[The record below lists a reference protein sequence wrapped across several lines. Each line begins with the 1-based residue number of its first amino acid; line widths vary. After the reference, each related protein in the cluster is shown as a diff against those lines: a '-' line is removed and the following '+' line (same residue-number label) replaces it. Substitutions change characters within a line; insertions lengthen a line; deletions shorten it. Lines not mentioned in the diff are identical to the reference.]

1 MPRALISVSDKRGV
15 VAFSQALVQLGWEII
30 STGGTAAALRAA
42 NVPVLEVEKVT
53 GFPELLDGRVKTLHP
68 LIHAALLARRN
79 LRAHVSA
86 LQEHGIAPIDLVAVN
101 LYPFQATIAQEGAS
115 LEDALENIDVGGPSM
130 LRSAAKNHESVLP
143 VVDPTDYPVVLELLR
158 RNGLTP
164 EIRREFA
171 AKVFT
176 HTSDYDAAVAA
187 YLTPSE
193 EGLPR
198 RLGVAMEQMQAL
210 RYGENPQ
217 QRAALYV
224 TEEPRGMRDLTQ
236 RQGKELSF
244 NNLLDVDAAM
254 WAVACWNTR
263 PACAIIKHTTP
274 CGVAVAT
281 SAVEAFRR
289 ARATDPVSAFGSVVA
304 FNTVVDKATA
314 IAMGDLFVEVVVAPS
329 FHAEA
334 LAIFAAKKQLRVVEL
349 PVGKGAG
356 ALDFKR
362 VRGGFLVQDQFQF
375 DASERDW
382 KVVTKRQPTDREW
395 NDLRFAWAAVAAIKS
410 NAILL
415 ARDEAAIGI
424 GAGQMSRVDSVFL
437 AVHKSRQQGHDPAG
451 SVLASDAFFPFAD
464 GVEQAAGAGVAS
476 IIQPG
481 GSVRDAEVIE
491 AADRLGASMI
501 VTGKRQFRH

>member
-1 MPRALISVSDKRGV
+1 VPRALISVSDKRGV
-15 VAFSQALVQLGWEII
+15 VAFAQGLVQLGWEVI

-68 LIHAALLARRN
+68 AIHAALLARRSFPE
-79 LRAHVSA
+79 HVSA
-86 LQEHGIAPIDLVAVN
+86 LREHEITPIDLVAVN
-101 LYPFQATIAQEGAS
+101 LYPFQATISQEGAS

-130 LRSAAKNHESVLP
+130 LRSAAKNHEAVLP
-143 VVDPTDYPVVLELLR
+143 VVDPTDYPVVLEMLR
-158 RNGLTP
+158 KKTLTP

-187 YLTPSE
+187 YLTQDE
-193 EGLPR
+193 DGLPQ
-198 RLGVAMEQMQAL
+198 RLGVAMERVQAL
-210 RYGENPQ
+210 RYGENPG

-244 NNLLDVDAAM
+244 NNLLDVDAGM
-254 WAVACWNTR
+254 WAVASWATR
-263 PACAIIKHTTP
+263 PACAVIKHTTP
-274 CGVAVAT
+274 SGVAVAS
-281 SAVEAFRR
+281 SAAEAFRR

-304 FNTVVDKATA
+304 FNTVVDRATA
-314 IAMGDLFVEVVVAPS
+314 QAMADLFVEVVVAPS

-334 LAIFAAKKQLRVVEL
+334 LEIFAAKKQLRVIEL
-349 PVGKGAG
+349 PVTRGAG
-356 ALDFKR
+356 TLDYKR

-375 DASERDW
+375 DPSEEAW
-382 KVVTKRQPTDREW
+382 KVATKRQPNEREW

-415 ARDEAAIGI
+415 ARDEMAIGI

-437 AVHKSRQQGHDPAG
+437 ATHKARQQGHDPAG

-464 GVEQAAGAGVAS
+464 GVDLAAGAGVTA

-481 GSVRDAEVIE
+481 GSLRDDEVIE
-491 AADRLGASMI
+491 AANRHGMAMI
-501 VTGKRQFRH
+501 MTGKRQFRH